1 MRRGR
6 QKTICAGGAFPATV
20 GGRSKSSL
28 AGKET
33 PVDAALARAL
43 VGALQA
49 EVNNG
54 GFEQFFFNS
63 AGDRTREIIEA
74 LSAIG
79 APHTAS
85 IVGRAAAKFP
95 GGLPPED
102 RFARQRLLLERVSP
116 DSDAF
121 SEEDAA
127 FLEHREEI
135 GRASCRERA

>member
-1 MRRGR
+1 
-6 QKTICAGGAFPATV
+6 V
-20 GGRSKSSL
+20 GGRSSL

-33 PVDAALARAL
+33 PVDAALARTL
-43 VGALQA
+43 VEALQA

-63 AGDRTREIIEA
+63 AGDRTRETIEA

-79 APHTAS
+79 AHHTAS
-85 IVGRAAAKFP
+85 IVRRAAAKFP

-102 RFARQRLLLERVSP
+102 RFARQRLLLDRVSP

-127 FLEHREEI
+127 FLEHREDLEALVSKYA
-135 GRASCRERA
+135 G

>member
-1 MRRGR
+1 M
-6 QKTICAGGAFPATV
+6 
-20 GGRSKSSL
+20 
-28 AGKET
+28 
-33 PVDAALARAL
+33 DAALARAL
-43 VGALQA
+43 VEALQA

-63 AGDRTREIIEA
+63 AGDRTRETIQA

-102 RFARQRLLLERVSP
+102 RFARQRLLLDRVSP

-127 FLEHREEI
+127 FLEHREDLEALVSKYV
-135 GRASCRERA
+135 G